1 MLALLAEIFEVC
13 IIPLLGVLTA
23 FLVKWLNSKSQEIQN
38 KTENDKFDKYIQMLN
53 ETIVDCVIAT
63 NQTYVNSLKESG
75 SFDETAQKVA
85 FNKTFDAVMTI
96 LSTDAREY
104 LNAAVGDLNAYISE
118 KIEAQVNI
126 NR

>member
-1 MLALLAEIFEVC
+1 MLALLTEIFEVC

-38 KTENDKFDKYIQMLN
+38 KTKNDKFDKYIQMLN

-63 NQTYVNSLKESG
+63 NQTYVNSLKEAG
-75 SFDETAQKVA
+75 NFDAKAQKVA
-85 FNKTFDAVMTI
+85 FEKTYNSIMKI
-96 LSTDAREY
+96 LSADAQEY
-104 LNAAVGDLNAYISE
+104 LTEAVGDLNAYITE
-118 KIEAQVNI
+118 KIEAQVNQ

>member
-75 SFDETAQKVA
+75 SFDEAAQKVA

-96 LSTDAREY
+96 LSADAREC
-104 LNAAVGDLNAYISE
+104 LNTAVGDLNAYISE

>member
-38 KTENDKFDKYIQMLN
+38 KTKNDKFDKYIQMLN

-63 NQTYVNSLKESG
+63 NQTYVNSLKEAG
-75 SFDETAQKVA
+75 SFDAKAQKVA
-85 FNKTFDAVMTI
+85 FEKTYNSVMKI
-96 LSTDAREY
+96 LSADAQEY
-104 LNAAVGDLNAYISE
+104 LTEAVGDLNAYITE
-118 KIEAQVNI
+118 KIEAQVNQ

>member
-23 FLVKWLNSKSQEIQN
+23 FLIKWLNSKSQEIQN
-38 KTENDKFDKYIQMLN
+38 KTKNDKFDKYIQMLN

-63 NQTYVNSLKESG
+63 NQTYVNSLKEAG
-75 SFDETAQKVA
+75 SFDAKAQKVA
-85 FNKTFDAVMTI
+85 FEKTYNSVMKI
-96 LSTDAREY
+96 LSADAQEY
-104 LNAAVGDLNAYISE
+104 LTEAVGDLNAYITE
-118 KIEAQVNI
+118 KIEAQVNQ

>member
-13 IIPLLGVLTA
+13 IIPLLGVLSA

-38 KTENDKFDKYIQMLN
+38 KTKNDKFDKYIQMLN

-63 NQTYVNSLKESG
+63 NQTYVNSLKEAG
-75 SFDETAQKVA
+75 SFDAKAQKVA
-85 FNKTFDAVMTI
+85 FEKTYNSVMKI
-96 LSTDAREY
+96 LSADAQEY
-104 LNAAVGDLNAYISE
+104 LTEAVGDLNAYITE
-118 KIEAQVNI
+118 KIEAQVNQ

>member
-23 FLVKWLNSKSQEIQN
+23 FLVKWLNFKSQEIQS

-75 SFDETAQKVA
+75 SFDEAAQKVA

-96 LSTDAREY
+96 LSADAREC